1 MRRRGTEEEK
11 GAGMMEEM
19 DEERKREKEKL
30 GRNEKEEEIGKRLNN
45 VKHSMRHMSTCTYC
59 TRPSLSAGVS
69 SIILVTKIPGSP
81 SMWGLSDPP
90 AMLRPRPP
98 FSPCEG
104 TLDHWLTCNV

>member
-1 MRRRGTEEEK
+1 MIEREREREREREMKRG
-11 GAGMMEEM
+11 
-19 DEERKREKEKL
+19 KEKL
-30 GRNEKEEEIGKRLNN
+30 GRNEKEEEVERGINKVN
-45 VKHSMRHMSTCTYC
+45 HSMRHMSTYW

-104 TLDHWLTCNV
+104 T